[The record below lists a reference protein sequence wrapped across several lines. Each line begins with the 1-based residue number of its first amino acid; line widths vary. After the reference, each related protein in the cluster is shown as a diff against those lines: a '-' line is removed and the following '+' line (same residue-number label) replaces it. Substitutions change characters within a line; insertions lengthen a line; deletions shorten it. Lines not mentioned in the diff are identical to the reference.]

1 MPPIRSPATTATTTS
16 RPTAPAIS
24 LRPDRQRL
32 LGVSGNNN
40 FLDGA
45 QGDDVVAASGN
56 GNTLD
61 GGADNDQLV
70 AGGAHT
76 GDRFVFHPGYGMDS
90 ATGFLRHGAGG
101 TDVIDVNGFGL
112 NFTTLQPFMADV
124 GGNCVITLD
133 AATVLT
139 VIGVTQGAI
148 PGERLYFLMY
158 RPH

>member
-1 MPPIRSPATTATTTS
+1 MPPIRWPATTATTTS
-16 RPTAPAIS
+16 RPTAPAII
-24 LRPDRQRL
+24 LYGQIGNDY

-40 FLDGA
+40 VLDGA
-45 QGDDVVAASGN
+45 QGDDFVAASGN

-61 GGADNDQLV
+61 GGANNDQLV

-90 ATGFLRHGAGG
+90 VTGFSRHSAGG

-139 VIGVTQGAI
+139 VIGVTKAQ
-148 PGERLYFLMY
+148 FLATDFIF
-158 RPH
+158 